1 MIRVRGGEPVRLI
14 RGIDLEPS
22 PNEGISSGFVP
33 RKVLGCIHICI
44 GSPFSKSR
52 GICVSGKNMPT
63 TASGLAPASSMDPWL
78 RSRRPTRCSKQSTA
92 HGCMESN
99 CRRCKQ
105 LTAPA
110 GHIFGFAPSPGS
122 SLCKTESRTV
132 GGSYRGNRKGS
143 ILHARSSLI
152 PAMDMTEGRRTGRF
166 LQAPCSRQKR
176 NTRGR
181 WKCGCRL
188 TSVVD
193 HFSRL
198 NLPFSL
204 ATPLFDLSNLL
215 HDICLGFYI
224 YTFGRSSLHT
234 NS

>member
-14 RGIDLEPS
+14 RGIDLKPS
-22 PNEGISSGFVP
+22 SNEGIPSGFVP

-63 TASGLAPASSMDPWL
+63 TASGLAPASSMDLWL
-78 RSRRPTRCSKQSTA
+78 RSRRLTRCSKQSTA
-92 HGCMESN
+92 HRCMESN

-132 GGSYRGNRKGS
+132 GGSYRGKQKRVHLACTIFPHSGYG
-143 ILHARSSLI
+143 HDGRSQNWEI
-152 PAMDMTEGRRTGRF
+152 FTGAVQQAKKKHEGKMEVW
-166 LQAPCSRQKR
+166 LQADKR
-176 NTRGR
+176 YRSP
-181 WKCGCRL
+181 L
-188 TSVVD
+188 SVEPAI
-193 HFSRL
+193 S
-198 NLPFSL
+198 
-204 ATPLFDLSNLL
+204 A
-215 HDICLGFYI
+215 C
-224 YTFGRSSLHT
+224 YTLV
-234 NS
+234 